1 MSIWK
6 MSRKQI
12 LTLIAMA
19 SINFSSM
26 ICYSILAPFFP
37 PEAEKK
43 GVSQAVIGLIF
54 GCYALCTL
62 VGSLILGKYIVQI
75 GAKCMINAGLFIS
88 GVCTVI
94 FGFLDRAP
102 EGTVFI
108 VLCLLIRCV
117 NAVGFAAA
125 VTSSFAVS
133 AKVFPHNIATILGF
147 MEVFT
152 GIGLILGPPLGGWMY
167 ESFGYEIPFI
177 ALGSLLF
184 LAVPLNMWIL
194 PNFDAV
200 ASQGSFIR
208 LCSRGK
214 IMLICFVV
222 FTLSSGIGFLD
233 ATLSLY
239 AMEKFSLSTG
249 SVGLLMIGVSLP
261 YGAASPVF
269 GIISDKYPFIRK
281 WMMVFG
287 GIATAVSFCFLGPVP
302 VLHIESDLWLTVVML
317 VVIGFSLCMTC
328 IPTFT
333 EMLICAHENDF
344 EDDLGTLGLVSG
356 LFSAVWSAGM
366 FFGPTFGGFITQKL
380 SFEWGARLQGVLTLI
395 SAVLLT
401 VQLAK
406 EDIPKKRFQEI
417 NGIEFNLA
425 TGEKS
430 PLLSS
435 SLSSSDKFNKTLN
448 RLFSLALE
456 DAPPDFRHFSTKEVQ
471 LLPLVTA

>member
-1 MSIWK
+1 MATSVDQLTANHVDCPCPPETPGLK
-6 MSRKQI
+6 MTRQQI

-26 ICYSILAPFFP
+26 ICYSILGPFFP
-37 PEAEKK
+37 HEAEKK

-54 GCYALCTL
+54 GCYAFCTL

-75 GAKCMINAGLFIS
+75 GAKFMITAGLFIS
-88 GVCTVI
+88 GGCTVV

-102 EGTVFI
+102 DGTVFI
-108 VLCLLIRCV
+108 VLCFVIRSA

-133 AKVFPHNIATILGF
+133 AKVFPHNVATILGF
-147 MEVFT
+147 MEIFT

-167 ESFGYEIPFI
+167 QSFGYEIPFI
-177 ALGSLLF
+177 VLGCLLF
-184 LAVPLNMWIL
+184 LTVPLNMWIL
-194 PNFDAV
+194 PSFDAV
-200 ASQGSFIR
+200 ASQASFLR
-208 LCSRGK
+208 LCTRVK

-233 ATLSLY
+233 ATLSIF
-239 AMEKFSLSTG
+239 AMEKFSMSTG

-269 GIISDKYPFIRK
+269 GIISDKYPFIRR
-281 WMMVFG
+281 WMMVLG
-287 GIATAVSFCFLGPVP
+287 GMATAVSFCLLGPVP
-302 VLHIESDLWLTVVML
+302 VLHVKSQLWLTVVML

-328 IPTFT
+328 IPTFA

-344 EDDLGTLGLVSG
+344 EEGLSTLGLVSG

-366 FFGPTFGGFITQKL
+366 FFGPTVGGYITQKL
-380 SFEWGARLQGVLTLI
+380 NFEWSAGVQGTLAFFAAFLQIIYFTNEEIQKRRLQQSIRTESTLF
-395 SAVLLT
+395 T
-401 VQLAK
+401 
-406 EDIPKKRFQEI
+406 E
-417 NGIEFNLA
+417 
-425 TGEKS
+425 EKS

-435 SLSSSDKFNKTLN
+435 AHHL
-448 RLFSLALE
+448 
-456 DAPPDFRHFSTKEVQ
+456 
-471 LLPLVTA
+471 